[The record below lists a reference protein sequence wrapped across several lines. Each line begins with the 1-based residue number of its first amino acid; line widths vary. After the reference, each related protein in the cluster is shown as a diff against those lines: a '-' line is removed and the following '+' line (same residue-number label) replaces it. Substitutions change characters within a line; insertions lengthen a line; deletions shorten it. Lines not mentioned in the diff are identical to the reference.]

1 LTYLIQNKK
10 TREYFHQG
18 RWTGET
24 CWAEEFSDVARALTA
39 CLRHELRDVELVL
52 RFGAETGKG
61 FSLHLSLPEQLAF
74 A

>member
-1 LTYLIQNKK
+1 VTYLIQNKK

-18 RWTGET
+18 RWTVDT

-39 CLRHELRDVELVL
+39 CLRHKLRDVELVL
-52 RFGAETGKG
+52 QFGGEAGKG
-61 FSLHLSLPEQLAF
+61 FSLHLTLPDQLMF